1 MAKETKETFYE
12 LDETTEELFMEVF
25 NKKTIPVNLKFLFI
39 GNSKQKHLI
48 KVKKITDDYAFA
60 LGKELMI
67 SINEDLLNV
76 FDDESVTIL
85 IEQEIDKITVNMES
99 GKVKL
104 VGTDLNTFSAIVN
117 KYGVDKVG
125 RANSVENL
133 YVEQQQDAKTDEEF
147 II

>member
-39 GNSKQKHLI
+39 GNSKQKQLV
-48 KVKKITDDYAFA
+48 KVKKIADDYAFA

-99 GKVKL
+99 GKIKL

-117 KYGVDKVG
+117 KYGVDKVS
-125 RANSVENL
+125 RANSIETL
-133 YVEQQQDAKTDEEF
+133 YVEQQQDAKADEEF